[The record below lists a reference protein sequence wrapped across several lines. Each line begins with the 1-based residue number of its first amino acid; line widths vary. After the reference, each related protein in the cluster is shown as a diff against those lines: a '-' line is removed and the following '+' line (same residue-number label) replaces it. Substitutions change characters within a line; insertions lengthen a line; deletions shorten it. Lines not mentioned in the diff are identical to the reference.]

1 MLYAL
6 LSIFGQISE
15 YVPGNRTWWALNELS
30 HSLTHLSLLD
40 RMGDSRYRADAWSVF
55 IDRYTELF
63 YLWFKHWGV
72 DPHAMEDVL
81 QESMVR
87 ILGNIDS
94 FHHNRHGS
102 FRAWLKTVAYSSWKQ
117 LVEDTQ
123 RQLAQRKL
131 DPVRAQYYGLI
142 RSKPAEDHLLELF
155 NAWAAE
161 EVLNLAMARVR
172 RRTAPLVWLTFERIS
187 LHNEPVA
194 HVAQSLSIAPVQVYD
209 RVSHVRKLMRQEL
222 ADLGGLD

>member
-1 MLYAL
+1 MKTQQPRGCVFLNHHKNHAPRGVLLESIRPVNALMPITLPDFIGGPLLYAL

-30 HSLTHLSLLD
+30 HSHTHLSLLD

-102 FRAWLKTVAYSSWKQ
+102 FRAWLKTVGC
-117 LVEDTQ
+117 T
-123 RQLAQRKL
+123 
-131 DPVRAQYYGLI
+131 
-142 RSKPAEDHLLELF
+142 
-155 NAWAAE
+155 
-161 EVLNLAMARVR
+161 
-172 RRTAPLVWLTFERIS
+172 
-187 LHNEPVA
+187 
-194 HVAQSLSIAPVQVYD
+194 
-209 RVSHVRKLMRQEL
+209 
-222 ADLGGLD
+222 